1 MISVLAFFSNT
12 TNERVPSITAPMYL
26 VPSPIDFEASSF
38 IIVYPTS
45 TGGHFLID
53 RRV

>member
-45 TGGHFLID
+45 TSGHFLID